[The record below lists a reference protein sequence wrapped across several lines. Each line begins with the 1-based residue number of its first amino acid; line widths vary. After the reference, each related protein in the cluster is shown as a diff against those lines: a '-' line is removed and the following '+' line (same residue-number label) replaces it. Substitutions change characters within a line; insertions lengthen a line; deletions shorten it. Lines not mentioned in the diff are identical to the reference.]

1 MPEPPPMGYD
11 GSMRN
16 KTIALLT
23 VAVAFA
29 GTSFAVS
36 AQQKAATKTSAA
48 NTVIVYKSP
57 T

>member
-1 MPEPPPMGYD
+1 MEYD
-11 GSMRN
+11 EDMRN
-16 KTIALLT
+16 KTIAVLM

-29 GTSFAVS
+29 GAGFVVS
-36 AQQKAATKTSAA
+36 AQQKPAAKTSAA

>member
-1 MPEPPPMGYD
+1 MEYD
-11 GSMRN
+11 GHMRN
-16 KTIALLT
+16 KTIAFLT

-29 GTSFAVS
+29 GAGFAAS
-36 AQQKAATKTSAA
+36 AQQKAAAKTSAA